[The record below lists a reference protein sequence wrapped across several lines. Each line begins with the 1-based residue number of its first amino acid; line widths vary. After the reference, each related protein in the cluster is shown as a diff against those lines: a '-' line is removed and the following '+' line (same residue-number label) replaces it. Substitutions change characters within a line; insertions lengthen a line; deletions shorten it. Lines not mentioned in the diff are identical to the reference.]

1 MNLLAEADADLQW
14 HFNRLEDYRDGF
26 DVEFITAV
34 YVYITRIAAFP
45 EIAPRYLENVRR
57 QVM

>member
-1 MNLLAEADADLQW
+1 MRICNGIST
-14 HFNRLEDYRDGF
+14 RLEDYRDGF

-34 YVYITRIAAFP
+34 YVYLTRIAAFP